1 MKDKFSEVVDNQK
14 ENSKNFREIFHR
26 LDVIETKAETNAD
39 IVAEVNRRNW
49 KFIGLIISS
58 FILVIAFLRLFGVTV

>member
-14 ENSKNFREIFHR
+14 EYSSNFKEIFHR

-49 KFIGLIISS
+49 KYIGFIISS